1 MRSKWNK
8 YRSLKIRI
16 MLQTLGISLL
26 VGIFG
31 YLFIFVF
38 VDGVLQAPFADSMV
52 HFFEKFGFDNE
63 SAIHLYRAIF
73 WDNKTM
79 IISTGFIFLFLCS
92 FYLGM
97 SRFTTYLRQIESG
110 IDMILTDS
118 SDLIE
123 LEPELQPMENRL
135 NEIKANLK
143 EQRRQTQ
150 ESEQRKNDLV
160 VYLAHDLKT
169 PLTSVIAYLSLLS
182 EAPDMPLEQRAKY
195 THISLEKAKRL
206 VDLINEF
213 FEITRY
219 NLQNI
224 TLEKKTFYL
233 YVLLEQVLDSFEPVF
248 QERGLICR
256 TEIEDSILIHGD
268 PDKLARVFENLLRNG
283 VSYCY
288 PNSAI
293 EVSAS
298 GEDKEAVIRIRN
310 QGKEIPKHK
319 LENLFEKF
327 YRLDEAR
334 STETGGAGLGLAIA
348 RDIVELHQ
356 GTITANSNKDFT
368 EFIVRLPMEQKEE
381 P

>member
-1 MRSKWNK
+1 
-8 YRSLKIRI
+8 

-26 VGIFG
+26 AGIFG

-160 VYLAHDLKT
+160 VYLAHDL
-169 PLTSVIAYLSLLS
+169 
-182 EAPDMPLEQRAKY
+182 
-195 THISLEKAKRL
+195 
-206 VDLINEF
+206 NF
-213 FEITRY
+213 
-219 NLQNI
+219 
-224 TLEKKTFYL
+224 
-233 YVLLEQVLDSFEPVF
+233 
-248 QERGLICR
+248 
-256 TEIEDSILIHGD
+256 
-268 PDKLARVFENLLRNG
+268 
-283 VSYCY
+283 
-288 PNSAI
+288 
-293 EVSAS
+293 S
-298 GEDKEAVIRIRN
+298 GESQTSGGSDQRI
-310 QGKEIPKHK
+310 
-319 LENLFEKF
+319 F
-327 YRLDEAR
+327 
-334 STETGGAGLGLAIA
+334 
-348 RDIVELHQ
+348 
-356 GTITANSNKDFT
+356 
-368 EFIVRLPMEQKEE
+368 
-381 P
+381 

>member
-1 MRSKWNK
+1 MEQIPE
-8 YRSLKIRI
+8 LKD
-16 MLQTLGISLL
+16 Q
-26 VGIFG
+26 
-31 YLFIFVF
+31 
-38 VDGVLQAPFADSMV
+38 DHAPDSGHQPSGRHLWLSV
-52 HFFEKFGFDNE
+52 YFCLCGWSASGAVCRQYGALFEKFGFDNE

-206 VDLINEF
+206 GDLINEF

-288 PNSAI
+288 RIQPSRSA
-293 EVSAS
+293 
-298 GEDKEAVIRIRN
+298 RR
-310 QGKEIPKHK
+310 
-319 LENLFEKF
+319 EKIK
-327 YRLDEAR
+327 RL
-334 STETGGAGLGLAIA
+334 
-348 RDIVELHQ
+348 
-356 GTITANSNKDFT
+356 
-368 EFIVRLPMEQKEE
+368 
-381 P
+381 